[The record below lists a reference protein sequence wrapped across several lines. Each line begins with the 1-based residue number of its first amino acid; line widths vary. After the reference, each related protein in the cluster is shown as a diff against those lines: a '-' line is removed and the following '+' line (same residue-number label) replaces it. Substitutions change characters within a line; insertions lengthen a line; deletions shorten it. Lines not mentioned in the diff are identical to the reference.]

1 MNYYKNQQTLNNFK
15 KMKKIF
21 ISHSTLDK
29 DVIDT
34 FIDKILVLGMN
45 LEIKDIACTSREDT
59 GVKSGEDI
67 RDFIK
72 ENITNCD
79 YVLFMIS
86 DNYKNSE
93 ICLNEMGA
101 AWATNKNVKPI
112 IFPNIGFNSIGWL
125 YNIKRGIMLDDSA
138 ALDSLYEEI
147 SEICEIKSRTSTWN
161 KQKTE
166 FLDFLNKKYKQ
177 KTLNAPVILCE
188 EEGLD
193 LLDCRE
199 RFDSNTEIC
208 MKSLDAITAGLKRN
222 IEYTNKAT
230 KMLTNIRENK
240 NISFSQARSIL
251 LKLAH
256 ENNIL
261 GDIYEQE
268 TLIIEDSFSKAIE
281 FSIKMRE
288 STQLEDEDITQE
300 RESIK
305 SLIVGMEDFIDAT
318 RECKDIMLRDENN
331 LDKTHTKSKKRL
343 IDGFTGLI
351 NSLQKN
357 IDKANELLIYT

>member
-1 MNYYKNQQTLNNFK
+1 
-15 KMKKIF
+15 MKKIF

-29 DVIDT
+29 EVVDI

-45 LEIKDIACTSREDT
+45 LEVKDIVCTSREDT

-72 ENITNCD
+72 EYITNCN

-86 DNYKNSE
+86 ENYKKSE

-101 AWATNKNVKPI
+101 AWATNRNVKPI
-112 IFPNIGFNSIGWL
+112 VFPNIGFESIGWL
-125 YNIKRGIMLDDSA
+125 YNIKRGIKLDDSA

-147 SEICEIKSRTSTWN
+147 SEICETKSRVSTWN

-166 FLDFLNKKYKQ
+166 FIDFLSKKYNQ
-177 KTLNAPVILCE
+177 ETLETSLVIYE
-188 EEGLD
+188 EEKTEEELD

-199 RFDSNTEIC
+199 KFDDNIAICLRSLETITSSLERNTEF
-208 MKSLDAITAGLKRN
+208 
-222 IEYTNKAT
+222 TNKTT
-230 KMLTNIRENK
+230 KMLNNIQENK
-240 NISFSQARSIL
+240 NMSFSQVRTIL
-251 LKLAH
+251 LKLAY

-261 GDIYEQE
+261 GDVCEQE
-268 TLIIEDSFSKAIE
+268 SPIIEDSFSKAIE

-288 STQLEDEDITQE
+288 LAQLEDEDIEPE

-305 SLIVGMEDFIDAT
+305 SLIEAMEDFLDAT
-318 RECKDIMLRDENN
+318 RSCKETMLNDESK

-343 IDGFTGLI
+343 IECFTGL
-351 NSLQKN
+351 SDVLEKK